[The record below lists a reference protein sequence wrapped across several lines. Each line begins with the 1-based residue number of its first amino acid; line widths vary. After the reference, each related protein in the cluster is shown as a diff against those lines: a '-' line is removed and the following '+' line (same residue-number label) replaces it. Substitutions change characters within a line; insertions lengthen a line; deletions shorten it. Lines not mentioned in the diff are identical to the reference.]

1 MRKLCLAVLLLFLVG
16 CSDQPVMVESPLF
29 SEGWGAADGDVDPAL
44 QLTHMLDVV
53 NAALAE
59 QGLEYRAAM
68 VEYLTGAGDAAGAE
82 VISKYVGNKQLE
94 HDFVPFD
101 SRRAWSGSLT
111 GTDDDITYAV
121 DQTLDAVPPF
131 GGLSAAQTDAAIDR
145 AMATWDGQTCSHLPI
160 TQNPDYG
167 IDIGVIAYQYGFGG
181 SGYILADVQHAGWR
195 DINFGGGVIGA
206 TFTFVFI
213 DGSGNPTDI
222 DNNGKQD
229 VAFREIY
236 YDPSFSWADD
246 GATDVD
252 VEAVALHEMGHGL
265 SQAHFGNIFF
275 MNDGSVKRAPAAV
288 MNSYLLGQTRTLLGT
303 DVGGHCANWG
313 PWPSY

>member
-1 MRKLCLAVLLLFLVG
+1 MRYLRLALLPLLLVA
-16 CSDQPVMVESPLF
+16 CSEQPVSVESPLF
-29 SEGWGAADGDVDPAL
+29 SEAGGDDDPVT
-44 QLTHMLDVV
+44 QLTNMLDAV
-53 NAALAE
+53 NVALGE
-59 QGLEYRAAM
+59 QGMEYRVAM

-82 VISKYVGNKQLE
+82 VISKYVGNKQLGE
-94 HDFVPFD
+94 DFAPFD
-101 SRRAWSGSLT
+101 PRRRPWSGWLIDP
-111 GTDDDITYAV
+111 DDDITYAV

-131 GGLSAAQTDAAIDR
+131 GGLSAAETDAAIDR
-145 AMATWDGQTCSHLPI
+145 AMATWDGQTCSSLPI

-167 IDIGVIAYQYGFGG
+167 IDIGVIAYMLGLGG

-195 DINFGGGVIGA
+195 DINFAGGVVGA
-206 TFTFVFI
+206 TFTFIFI
-213 DGSGNPTDI
+213 DGEGNPTDI
-222 DNNGKQD
+222 DNDGKLD

-275 MNDGSVKRAPAAV
+275 MNNGSVKRAPAAV
-288 MNSYLLGQTRTLLGT
+288 MNPYLLGQTRMLLGT
-303 DVGGHCANWG
+303 DVGGHCSNWG
-313 PWPSY
+313 PWPND